1 MEIFAE
7 GLSVIGA
14 LLLSVSCGLLVEE
27 MVFGVLARLFFA
39 RQPGAVRKRS
49 AVHKENTHA
58 CVEVPARRRGSAV
71 AGCRSL
77 YHAVRSVEGDD
88 VPARACAGY
97 GRV

>member
-39 RQPGAVRKRS
+39 RQPGGSKKTERS
-49 AVHKENTHA
+49 SQGEYP
-58 CVEVPARRRGSAV
+58 CLR
-71 AGCRSL
+71 
-77 YHAVRSVEGDD
+77 
-88 VPARACAGY
+88 
-97 GRV
+97 